1 MLIKASIAI
10 MLLRLTVV
18 RTHKIIIWT
27 VLAITELYS
36 GFFFF
41 LFVFQCRPSSYFW
54 RQYVTPGTGT
64 CIDPIITVNAVY
76 AYSALV
82 CVGDWTYA
90 ILPVFLVWDLQMNK
104 RSKTVVAMILAM
116 GAM

>member
-1 MLIKASIAI
+1 MFIKASIAI
-10 MLLRLTVV
+10 MLLRLTVI
-18 RTHKIIIWT
+18 RTHRIIIWT

-54 RQYVTPGTGT
+54 TQYTGGSGS
-64 CIDPIITVNAVY
+64 CIDPVITVNAVY

-90 ILPVFLVWDLQMNK
+90 VLPVFLIWKLQMNK
-104 RSKTVVAMILAM
+104 RSKTVVALILAM